1 MISKKAFV
9 VLMKGIKDQ
18 HDKDRENGKLITK
31 MGDPEFNNHTFIF
44 STPLI
49 NATLTA
55 LQIDC
60 NDQGENGN
68 WSDISYW
75 IYDLDFGRNWKP
87 KMVTRKDGS
96 DVVLNTAHKLY
107 DWLVEQYDA

>member
-9 VLMKGIKDQ
+9 ILMKGLKDQ
-18 HDKDRENGKLITK
+18 HEKDHENGKLITK

-49 NATLTA
+49 NTVMTA
-55 LQIDC
+55 LQIEMKDKY
-60 NDQGENGN
+60 DSG

-75 IYDLDFGRNWKP
+75 IYDLDFGRKWKP